1 MKILYSGPSPYS
13 AKVIMAA
20 AYVGLEC
27 ETVTVS
33 TSDRPEALISAN
45 PLGKIPTLIT
55 DNGENI
61 FDSRAIMQ
69 FIDRESGKKLFPR
82 SAPKRTEAER
92 MEALADGICDC
103 LLAQIYEQR
112 FRPEEKVE
120 QSWLDYQEEK
130 VTRAFDHLCADRIS
144 LPSKIHGG
152 HIALRAMIGYKELRF
167 GSKWS
172 RAHGKLP
179 SWAKRFDAKFPEL
192 AKLIPHG

>member
-13 AKVIMAA
+13 AKVRMAA

-27 ETVTVS
+27 EAIVVATG
-33 TSDRPEALISAN
+33 DKPEMLIQAN

-55 DNGENI
+55 DDGQSL

-69 FIDRESGKKLFPR
+69 FLDRESGKKLFPR
-82 SAPKRTEAER
+82 NAAKRTDAER

-103 LLAQIYEQR
+103 LLAQVYEQR
-112 FRPEEKVE
+112 FRPEEKIE
-120 QSWLDYQEEK
+120 QSWLDLQAEK
-130 VTRAFDHLCADRIS
+130 VARSFDHLCAERIS

-167 GSKWS
+167 SPKWS
-172 RAHGKLP
+172 RAHSKLP
-179 SWAKRFDAKFPEL
+179 NWAKRFDTKFPEI
-192 AKLIPHG
+192 AQFIPHG